1 MTAPIFEH
9 LQHQHAECAEAE
21 RATPL
26 PIYMQIAHDTRR
38 QRAHAHYN
46 APSQPQP
53 PAPGSTSM
61 AAELA
66 KVHAALTTGLHDTL
80 DETRAVGSKVEDL
93 ISHLPELAAIA
104 DKLATDPLAQ
114 LVFTE
119 VIPDVIRPIAAK
131 FLTELVASYPATP
144 EPEPA
149 AEPAPPAEP
158 PADAAEIPADEPP
171 ATA

>member
-1 MTAPIFEH
+1 
-9 LQHQHAECAEAE
+9 
-21 RATPL
+21 
-26 PIYMQIAHDTRR
+26 
-38 QRAHAHYN
+38 
-46 APSQPQP
+46 
-53 PAPGSTSM
+53 M